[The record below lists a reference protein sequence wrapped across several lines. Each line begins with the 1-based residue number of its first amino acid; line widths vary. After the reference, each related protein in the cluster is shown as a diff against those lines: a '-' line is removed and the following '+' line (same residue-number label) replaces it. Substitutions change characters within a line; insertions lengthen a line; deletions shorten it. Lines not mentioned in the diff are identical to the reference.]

1 VIMAGFLHRQVPVWV
16 RRLVT
21 VFPPMIVIMLG
32 FDPTRTL
39 VISQVILSFGLPFA
53 IVPLVMFTR
62 RRDIMGTLVNHGVTT
77 AAAMLV
83 AMLVLGLNML
93 LLYQVFFGG

>member
-1 VIMAGFLHRQVPVWV
+1 MGGFLHRQIPIWV

-32 FDPTRTL
+32 VDPTRTL
-39 VISQVILSFGLPFA
+39 VISQVVLSFGLPFA
-53 IVPLVMFTR
+53 ILPLVMFTK
-62 RRDIMGTLVNHGVTT
+62 RRDIMGELVNHWATT
-77 AAAMLV
+77 IAATLV
-83 AMLVLGLNML
+83 AALVLGLNAL